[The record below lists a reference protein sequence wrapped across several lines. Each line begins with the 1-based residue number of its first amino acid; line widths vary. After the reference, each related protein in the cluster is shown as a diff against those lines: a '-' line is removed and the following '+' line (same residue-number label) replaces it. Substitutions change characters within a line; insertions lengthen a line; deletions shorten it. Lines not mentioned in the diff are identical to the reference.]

1 MRERERGRRTHRK
14 SETQRLRLRQ
24 MHTQKITERHINT
37 ETETEVERH
46 TETET
51 DADRQTISPPIL
63 SLSLLHKRK
72 RKQRYGNHDDADDYA
87 TTIKSRL

>member
-1 MRERERGRRTHRK
+1 
-14 SETQRLRLRQ
+14 

-63 SLSLLHKRK
+63 SLSLSFIKEK
-72 RKQRYGNHDDADDYA
+72 GNRG
-87 TTIKSRL
+87 TVIMMMLMITLQP